1 MDPRCRLGAVALT
14 VVFAGSAL
22 AQAAAPGG
30 QEPGAPPAVT
40 AVQFVDEPS
49 DAVVL
54 AVAFDGGH
62 DTDPEAAVLAECRL
76 RAARALVPQATACG
90 HRVVA
95 DTAVLFVVLATGEW
109 QLGERF
115 LRALLAPGSPL
126 DDDSLRLAIAHCAL
140 QADDAAFLY
149 PGDVLASRARA
160 RLGAERGFAGPLRGE
175 PTTVASIVPA
185 RVRARLAAKAPAA
198 VLVLGAVPPELR
210 QALADVRCEPLP
222 GLARAAGA
230 NAATEAAATAVA
242 ANEFVADEIHERID
256 APFVAAAFLAPPT
269 VDAAFV
275 LGLQVARARAQK
287 RFGALRSGVLAHAP
301 FVAWS
306 WLAGEPVVLFH
317 RRGPDPI
324 QRLPQEPP
332 GRPATAVVAATRQEL
347 VALLDDLCRVPPTAA
362 ELAAARAA
370 VHVER
375 GCESMPAARATP
387 AAMLPGRAMARLL
400 AARRP
405 TAVANLDTVD
415 AAAVHAAMVANFRP
429 ERACWHALVPAPRSD
444 RAWPGR

>member
-14 VVFAGSAL
+14 AVFAGAVAAPAAAAG
-22 AQAAAPGG
+22 AQAPGSS
-30 QEPGAPPAVT
+30 P
-40 AVQFVDEPS
+40 VQFVDEAS
-49 DAVVL
+49 EALVL

-62 DTDPEAAVLAECRL
+62 DTDAEAAVLAECRL
-76 RAARALVPQATACG
+76 RAARSLVPKATVCG
-90 HRVVA
+90 NRVVA
-95 DTAVLFVVLATGEW
+95 DTAVLFVVVAPGDW

-115 LRALLAPGSPL
+115 LRALLATESPL
-126 DDDSLRLAIAHCAL
+126 DDDGLRLAIAHCAL

-149 PGDVLASRARA
+149 PGDVLAGRARS
-160 RLGAERGFAGPLRGE
+160 RLGAGRGLAGPLRGE
-175 PTTVASIVPA
+175 PTAVAAIAPA
-185 RVRARLAAKAPAA
+185 RVRARLRAATPPT
-198 VLVLGAVPPELR
+198 VMVLGAVPPELR
-210 QALADVRCEPLP
+210 QALADVCGAPLP
-222 GLARAAGA
+222 PLPVAAGEPA
-230 NAATEAAATAVA
+230 PASAAGGNAAELASEV
-242 ANEFVADEIHERID
+242 HERTD

-275 LGLQVARARAQK
+275 LAVQVARARAQK

-301 FVAWS
+301 FVGWS
-306 WLAGEPVVLFH
+306 WLSGDPVVVFH

-332 GRPATAVVAATRQEL
+332 GRPATAVAAATRQEL
-347 VALLDDLCRVPPTAA
+347 VELLADLCTAPPTAA

-370 VHVER
+370 VHVEH
-375 GCESMPAARATP
+375 GCAAMPAGQATP

-405 TAVANLDTVD
+405 AAVANLDTVD
-415 AAAVHAAMVANFRP
+415 TVAVHAAMVASFRP
-429 ERACWHALVPAPRSD
+429 ERACWHALLPAPRSD

>member
-14 VVFAGSAL
+14 AVFAGAAVAPVA
-22 AQAAAPGG
+22 AQAAATGT
-30 QEPGAPPAVT
+30 QQPAGVP
-40 AVQFVDEPS
+40 VQFVDEAS

-62 DTDPEAAVLAECRL
+62 DTDVQAAVLAECRL
-76 RAARALVPQATACG
+76 RAARSQAPKATVCG

-95 DTAVLFVVLATGEW
+95 DTAVLFVVVAPGEW
-109 QLGERF
+109 PLGERF
-115 LRALLAPGSPL
+115 LRALLATESPL
-126 DDDSLRLAIAHCAL
+126 DDDALQLAIAHCAL

-149 PGDVLASRARA
+149 PGDVLAGRARA
-160 RLGAERGFAGPLRGE
+160 RLGAGRGFAGPLRGE
-175 PTTVASIVPA
+175 PTAVAAI
-185 RVRARLAAKAPAA
+185 APAQVRERLRA
-198 VLVLGAVPPELR
+198 ARPASVLVLGAVPPELR
-210 QALADVRCEPLP
+210 QALADVRAAPP
-222 GLARAAGA
+222 PPRRAAAGEPA
-230 NAATEAAATAVA
+230 PASAAGGNAAELASEV
-242 ANEFVADEIHERID
+242 HERID

-275 LGLQVARARAQK
+275 LGVQVARARAQK

-306 WLAGEPVVLFH
+306 WLAADPVVVFH

-324 QRLPQEPP
+324 PRLPQEPP
-332 GRPATAVVAATRQEL
+332 GRPSAVVAAATRQEL
-347 VALLDDLCRVPPTAA
+347 VGLLEDLVTVPPTAD

-370 VHVER
+370 VQVER
-375 GCESMPAARATP
+375 GCEPMPAGQTTP

-405 TAVANLDTVD
+405 AAVANLDTVD
-415 AAAVHAAMVANFRP
+415 AAAVHAAMAASCHP
-429 ERACWHALVPAPRSD
+429 GRACWQALLPAARND

>member
-14 VVFAGSAL
+14 AWL
-22 AQAAAPGG
+22 ASAAAG
-30 QEPGAPPAVT
+30 QVAASATAPAALRS

-49 DAVVL
+49 ESVVL

-76 RAARALVPQATACG
+76 RAARSLVPTATACG

-95 DTAVLFVVLATGEW
+95 DTAVLFVVVAAGEW

-115 LRALLAPGSPL
+115 LRALLSPGSPL

-160 RLGAERGFAGPLRGE
+160 QLGAGRGFAAPLRGE
-175 PTTVASIVPA
+175 PTVVAAIDPA
-185 RVRARLAAKAPAA
+185 RVRARLAEAPSCS
-198 VLVLGAVPPELR
+198 VLVLGSVPPQLR
-210 QALADVRCEPLP
+210 EALADVNPAALP
-222 GLARAAGA
+222 PVASERTSGDSVRAGGA
-230 NAATEAAATAVA
+230 TTGVA
-242 ANEFVADEIHERID
+242 SASEVHERID
-256 APFVAAAFLAPPT
+256 APFVAAAFLAPPD
-269 VDAAFV
+269 VDVAFV

-332 GRPATAVVAATRQEL
+332 GRPATAVAAATRQEL
-347 VALLDDLCRVPPTAA
+347 VALLEDLCRVPPTPA
-362 ELAAARAA
+362 ELTAARAA
-370 VHVER
+370 VQVER
-375 GCESMPAARATP
+375 GCEPMPAGRATP

-400 AARRP
+400 SARRP

-415 AAAVHAAMVANFRP
+415 AAAVHAALVATLRP
-429 ERACWHALVPAPRSD
+429 DRASWHTLLPTPRSD